1 MQVHPQRLLVSPQPH
16 TLGVASR
23 RPFDRIDRAAQAT
36 MEPAELYHQLSVELG
51 RGGVDVCHLLALG
64 W

>member
-1 MQVHPQRLLVSPQPH
+1 
-16 TLGVASR
+16 
-23 RPFDRIDRAAQAT
+23 